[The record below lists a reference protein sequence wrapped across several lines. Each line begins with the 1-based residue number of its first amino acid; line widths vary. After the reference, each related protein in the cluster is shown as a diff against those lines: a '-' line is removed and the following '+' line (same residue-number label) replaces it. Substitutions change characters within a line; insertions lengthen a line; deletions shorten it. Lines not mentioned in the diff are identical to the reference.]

1 MKTLEVGK
9 VKAEGISAASVPEVL
24 DRENVAFVPVDTVN
38 WKGFPYLPEVGF
50 RIAYTD
56 NAILLHFR
64 VKEESVRAVAPHD
77 NGAVWE
83 DACVEFF
90 SVPDGDGVYYNMECN
105 CAGTLLVA
113 AGKERENRTY
123 APQEVLDGVDRWSS
137 LGRGVFGEKVGE
149 CCWEVALVIPFA
161 TFFMHAIDSLEGKRI
176 PANFYKCGDKLRT
189 PHFLSWNKIEIE
201 KPDFHRPDFF
211 GELHFI

>member
-9 VKAEGISAASVPEVL
+9 VKAEGISAASVPGLL

-38 WKGFPYLPEVGF
+38 WKDFPYLPEVRF

-56 NAILLHFR
+56 EAILLHFR
-64 VKEESVRAVAPHD
+64 VKEESVRAAAPHD

-90 SVPDGDGVYYNMECN
+90 SVPAGDGVYYNMECN

-113 AGKERENRTY
+113 AGKERENRMY
-123 APQEVLDGVDRWSS
+123 APQKVLDGVDRWSS
-137 LGRGVFGEKVGE
+137 LGRGVFGEKVGD
-149 CCWEVALVIPFA
+149 AA
-161 TFFMHAIDSLEGKRI
+161 GKW
-176 PANFYKCGDKLRT
+176 L
-189 PHFLSWNKIEIE
+189 L
-201 KPDFHRPDFF
+201 
-211 GELHFI
+211 